1 MPASALARFPIRR
14 DSLDSHAHLQVQIS
28 LNFFLLILR
37 PVNNRI
43 SISVSNDLATDQ
55 RVRKQCESLQAN
67 GYTPVL
73 VGRRLPGS
81 LPVKRSYPTR
91 RMKLLFNK
99 GPMFYA
105 ELNVRLFFRLLFTRA
120 SLLYANDL
128 DTLPANALV
137 SVLRGL
143 PLVYDSHE
151 YFTEVPEI
159 QHKPF
164 TKHTWR
170 CLERTFIRFADT
182 VITVSPSIA
191 TLLRRTYGLD
201 EVLVVRN
208 LPDRKH
214 VRQPYSKRDI
224 GVEDNVFLLIAQG
237 SGINMDRGMEEMV
250 EAMRSLDRVVL
261 MIIGGG
267 DAIPRLKGMVD
278 DHSLHHCVIFK
289 PKMTYE
295 ELMRHTAA
303 ADLGLSFDKDTNV
316 NYRYSLPNKLFDYI
330 LAGTPPLVSDLVEVR
345 RVVTERNLG
354 YVLPRHDS
362 ATMARTIE
370 EIRNDPRALAE
381 KRENCL
387 KASDTLLWKFEFEP
401 VLERIRA
408 LMTR

>member
-151 YFTEVPEI
+151 HFTEVPEI
-159 QHKPF
+159 QHKRFPDGA
-164 TKHTWR
+164 WGCVAR
-170 CLERTFIRFADT
+170 SVARFAGSVT
-182 VITVSPSIA
+182 AASTSSA
-191 TLLRRTYGLD
+191 TLFRDTYGRGAL
-201 EVLVVRN
+201 LVVPD
-208 LPDRKH
+208 LPGLNPVSDPDY
-214 VRQPYSKRDI
+214 QRDV
-224 GVEDNVFLLIAQG
+224 GVAVN
-237 SGINMDRGMEEMV
+237 
-250 EAMRSLDRVVL
+250 VVL
-261 MIIGGG
+261 FG
-267 DAIPRLKGMVD
+267 V
-278 DHSLHHCVIFK
+278 
-289 PKMTYE
+289 
-295 ELMRHTAA
+295 
-303 ADLGLSFDKDTNV
+303 
-316 NYRYSLPNKLFDYI
+316 
-330 LAGTPPLVSDLVEVR
+330 
-345 RVVTERNLG
+345 
-354 YVLPRHDS
+354 
-362 ATMARTIE
+362 
-370 EIRNDPRALAE
+370 
-381 KRENCL
+381 
-387 KASDTLLWKFEFEP
+387 
-401 VLERIRA
+401 
-408 LMTR
+408 